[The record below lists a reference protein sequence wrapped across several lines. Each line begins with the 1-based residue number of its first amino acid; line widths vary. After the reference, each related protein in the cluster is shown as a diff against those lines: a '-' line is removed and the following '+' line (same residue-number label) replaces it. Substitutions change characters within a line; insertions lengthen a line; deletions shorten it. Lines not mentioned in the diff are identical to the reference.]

1 MGKPSPNL
9 LRYIEVA
16 LDGEIECVR
25 NAPQGQRNN
34 TLFKSA
40 AALGSLVHV
49 GLEEQTIRDHLFE
62 AAEAN
67 GLVADDGA
75 ASVLKTIES
84 GMARGMA
91 NPRDIAAN
99 ENRPEDGRRDS
110 VGRDN
115 FAASPTDVAAPVKY
129 PAWTPKEGG
138 KEPSCVWGG
147 AEPPVHG
154 GEVERYVYRRA
165 SVAERIK
172 LKIQK
177 AGAKS
182 YSNWYRVHR
191 ADGEVG
197 WQARKPIG
205 YEEVPFLGLL
215 DPFDV
220 EIATGEIWWPEGE
233 KDVISLNKIGIPAI
247 TFGGT
252 SDLPAGCEQYVAG
265 RDLVICADND
275 DPGREHAERKAWR
288 CKSVAKSVKVIHFP
302 DTKQGGDVTDWLAAD
317 HSENDLRQMV
327 EAVLPWKPTKHDN
340 NFGNSAFSASS
351 DGAWEEPDWTILDE
365 RRGSLPLFP
374 VGTLPKVW
382 QDWLIRASRGAGVTP
397 DHVAAPLLAI
407 ASSLIGTARRVQPS
421 RSWSEPCSLWI
432 AVIGDSGTGKTPGLA
447 VTKRSLTYIEGS
459 RRHLEADR
467 RRDHETRVE
476 AAKAAEKAWKK
487 ELEEA
492 VAADMT
498 PPPKPPEAT
507 IPEDYV
513 PTRLY
518 VSNATIERIAVLF
531 HARPSGLLLIA
542 DELAGLFLN
551 MSRYSK
557 GQDNEFWLE
566 SWNGESYSVE
576 RQNRPP
582 VLIKH
587 LLVGMT
593 GGFQPDK
600 LSKSLDGDRDGMYA
614 RMLFCWPP
622 APEYQPLSDESAE
635 IEPEIVNALVR
646 LIDLPAGEE
655 GEFVPRHVNLASMA
669 RKEFDEFRAF
679 VHNGKDGLEGRERDW
694 WAKGG
699 SHVLRLAATL
709 AFLDFAMAGEPEP
722 IEIEARYM
730 RSAISIWKEYFLPHS
745 MAAIRRI
752 GSSDEHADE
761 RYVLKWIRA
770 VHKEQIS
777 AQDIRRDALTG
788 RLDADKTE
796 KLLSR
801 LVRRGWLSELPHK
814 GAGPGRPARRWQVNP
829 KLFANEDAEIAENAG
844 IEDRPQAG

>member
-1 MGKPSPNL
+1 MTRSSAD
-9 LRYIEVA
+9 RYVEAA
-16 LDGEIECVR
+16 LNGEIDRVR
-25 NAPQGQRNN
+25 NAPEGQRNG
-34 TLFKSA
+34 TVYKSA
-40 AALGSLVHV
+40 AALGGLVHV
-49 GLEEQTIRDHLFE
+49 GLDEQTIRDLIFE

-67 GLVADDGA
+67 GLVTSDGA
-75 ASVLKTIES
+75 GSVLKTIES

-91 NPRDIAAN
+91 NPRDIDAN
-99 ENRPEDGRRDS
+99 ENRREDGRRDS
-110 VGRDN
+110 VGLDHL
-115 FAASPTDVAAPVKY
+115 AASPTGAAAPGKY
-129 PAWTPKEGG
+129 PAWSPKEGG

-147 AEPPVHG
+147 AEPPVHD

-172 LKIQK
+172 VKILK

-182 YSNWYRVHR
+182 YSNWYKVHR

-197 WQARKPIG
+197 WQAKKPIG
-205 YEEVPFLGLL
+205 YQAVPFVGLL

-288 CKSVAKSVKVIHFP
+288 SKPVAKSVKVVHFA
-302 DTKQGGDVTDWLAAD
+302 DTQPGGDVSDWLLAD

-327 EAVLPWKPTKHDN
+327 EAALPWKPTKHDS
-340 NFGNSAFSASS
+340 NFGNSAISASS

-374 VGTLPKVW
+374 VGTLPKSW
-382 QDWLIRASRGAGVTP
+382 QEWLIRASRGAGVTP

-407 ASSLIGTARRVQPS
+407 ASGLIGTARRVRAS

-447 VTKRSLTYIEGS
+447 VTKRPLTYIEGS
-459 RRHLEADR
+459 RRHRDADLR
-467 RRDHETRVE
+467 RAHETKVE

-487 ELEEA
+487 ALEEA
-492 VAADMT
+492 VEADIT
-498 PPPKPPEAT
+498 PPPKPREAT
-507 IPEDYV
+507 LPVEFV
-513 PTRLY
+513 PPRLY

-531 HARPSGLLLIA
+531 QGRPSGMLLIA
-542 DELAGLFLN
+542 DELAALFSN

-566 SWNGESYSVE
+566 SWNGESYIVE
-576 RQNRPP
+576 RQSRPP

-600 LSKSLDGDRDGMYA
+600 LSSALDGHRDGMYA

-622 APEYQPLSDESAE
+622 APAYQPLSDESAE
-635 IEPEIVNALVR
+635 IEPEIVSALIR
-646 LIDLPAGEE
+646 LIDLPAGED

-669 RKEFDEFRAF
+669 RKEFEDFRAF
-679 VHNGKDGLEGRERDW
+679 VYKGKDGLEGRERDW

-709 AFLDFAMAGEPEP
+709 ALLDFAMAGGPEP
-722 IEIEARYM
+722 VEIEGRYM

-745 MAAIRRI
+745 MAAISQI
-752 GSSDEHADE
+752 ASTDEHADE
-761 RYVLKWIRA
+761 RYVLKWIRTA
-770 VHKEQIS
+770 HKEQIS
-777 AQDIRRDALTG
+777 AQDIRRDALSG

-796 KLLSR
+796 KLLGR
-801 LVRRGWLSELPHK
+801 LVRRGWLRAHPTK
-814 GAGPGRPARRWQVNP
+814 GAGPGRPAWRWQVNP
-829 KLFANEDAEIAENAG
+829 KLFAKEDAEIAENAEN
-844 IEDRPQAG
+844 ED

>member
-1 MGKPSPNL
+1 MGK
-9 LRYIEVA
+9 RYVEAA
-16 LDGEIECVR
+16 LDGEIERVR

-49 GLEEQTIRDHLFE
+49 GLDEETIRDHLVE

-75 ASVLKTIES
+75 ATVRKTIES

-110 VGRDN
+110 VGRDHL
-115 FAASPTDVAAPVKY
+115 AASPTDAAAPIKY

-233 KDVISLNKIGIPAI
+233 KDVISLNNIGIPAI

-288 CKSVAKSVKVIHFP
+288 CKSVAKSVKVVHFA
-302 DTKQGGDVTDWLAAD
+302 DTQPGGDVSDWLSAD
-317 HSENDLRQMV
+317 QSENDLRQMV
-327 EAVLPWKPTKHDN
+327 EATLPWKPTKHDS

-407 ASSLIGTARRVQPS
+407 ASSLIGTARRVRAS

-447 VTKRSLTYIEGS
+447 VTKRPLTYIEGS
-459 RRHLEADR
+459 RRHRDADLR
-467 RRDHETRVE
+467 REHETKVE

-487 ELEEA
+487 ELDEA
-492 VAADMT
+492 IAADLT

-507 IPEDYV
+507 IPEEFV
-513 PTRLY
+513 PPRLY

-531 HARPSGLLLIA
+531 QGRPSGMLLIA

-600 LSKSLDGDRDGMYA
+600 LSKALDGDRDGMYA

-635 IEPEIVNALVR
+635 IEPEIVNALIR
-646 LIDLPAGEE
+646 LIDLPAGED

-694 WAKGG
+694 WAKGA

-709 AFLDFAMAGEPEP
+709 AFLDYAMAGEPEP
-722 IEIEARYM
+722 VEIEPRYM

-761 RYVLKWIRA
+761 RYVLKWIRTA
-770 VHKEQIS
+770 HKEQIS
-777 AQDIRRDALTG
+777 AQDIRRDALG
-788 RLDADKTE
+788 HRLNADATE
-796 KLLSR
+796 KLLGR
-801 LVRRGWLSELPHK
+801 LVRRGWLRELLRK
-814 GAGPGRPARRWQVNP
+814 GPGPGRPARRWQVNP
-829 KLFANEDAEIAENAG
+829 QLFAGAGAEIAENAEN
-844 IEDRPQAG
+844 EDRGQAG